1 MNIAIIATIDTK
13 LEESIYMKDY
23 IEKNNLGTILIDVGV
38 FRDFEVADIN
48 IKKILKEKNYD
59 LKKAILV
66 EKRSE
71 IIEKI
76 GLCCGEIL
84 ESLYKRNEIDGV
96 ISIGGNQG
104 TAIFGIAIQKLPF
117 FLPKVLV
124 TTIASG
130 NMRPYIKNKDI
141 FTVFSIT
148 DFAGG
153 INFINKCVVDNALD
167 SIVAMAKNKKIC
179 KKPDKKVIAITA
191 FGNTSKGAII
201 CADLL
206 KKLDFSPVIFHSS
219 GAGGSAMEDLID
231 NNYVDGVIDLT
242 PHEIIGEIFNFDIYK
257 PTSGERLVSASKKGI
272 PQVLSTGGL
281 DYFVFGP
288 PDTMPRFLQN
298 RKIHYHNPYNTN
310 VRISGKELIKV
321 ADLMAKRINGSRG
334 PVALLIPMKGWSEI
348 GSINNILYDNEANN
362 MFVNRVEKKIKLS
375 KNKILEKINKN
386 INSPEFCEYCV
397 KRLNMFFDMQSN
409 ES

>member
-1 MNIAIIATIDTK
+1 MNIAIIATLDTK
-13 LEESIYMKDY
+13 LEESLYIKDY
-23 IEKNNLGTILIDVGV
+23 IEKNKVGTILIDVGV
-38 FRDFEVADIN
+38 FKNYKDTDIN
-48 IKKILKEKNYD
+48 IKTILKEKSYD
-59 LKKAILV
+59 LQKAILI
-66 EKRSE
+66 EKRSV

-76 GLCCGEIL
+76 GLSCGEVL
-84 ESLYKRNEIDGV
+84 EGLYKNNKIDGV

-104 TAIFGIAIQKLPF
+104 TAIFGIAVQRLPF
-117 FLPKVLV
+117 FLPKVLI

-148 DFAGG
+148 DFVGG
-153 INFINKCVVDNALD
+153 INFINKCVIDNALD
-167 SIVAMAKNKKIC
+167 AIIAMTKNKKIC

-231 NNYVDGVIDLT
+231 DNYIDGVIDLT
-242 PHEIIGEIFNFDIYK
+242 PHEVIGEIFSFDIYK

-272 PQVLSTGGL
+272 PQVISTGGL

-288 PDTMPRFLQN
+288 PDTIPHFLQN
-298 RKIHYHNPYNTN
+298 RKIHYHNPYNAN
-310 VRISGKELIKV
+310 VRISKTELVKV
-321 ADLMAKRINGSRG
+321 ADLMAKRINDSIG
-334 PVALLIPMKGWSEI
+334 PVALLIPMEGWSEI
-348 GSINNILYDNEANN
+348 GSKNNILYDGEANN
-362 MFVNRVEKKIKLS
+362 VFCDRVEKKIKLS
-375 KNKILEKINKN
+375 KNIILEKINTD
-386 INSPEFCEYCV
+386 INSPEFCERCV
-397 KRLNMFFDMQSN
+397 KRLNMFFNMKSN
-409 ES
+409 EN